1 MKLECSLIL
10 YTKINSKWLK
20 DLNVKHDT
28 IKRLEENL
36 GKTFLDIN
44 HGNIFLDQAPKA
56 KEIKAKIKK
65 IGSYQAS
72 KLLHSKGNHKWN
84 ERTTYGL
91 GEHICKWCNWQGL
104 NFQKYTNSSYY
115 SITTIETNWI
125 KKRVEALNIS
135 PKETQMINRHMQR
148 CSTLL
153 IIRELQIMRHHLT
166 LVRMAFSKN
175 VYK

>member
-72 KLLHSKGNHKWN
+72 KLLHSKGNHKQN
-84 ERTTYGL
+84 KKINIRKKIFPSSATDKGL
-91 GEHICKWCNWQGL
+91 LFIIYRQ
-104 NFQKYTNSSYY
+104 
-115 SITTIETNWI
+115 
-125 KKRVEALNIS
+125 
-135 PKETQMINRHMQR
+135 
-148 CSTLL
+148 L
-153 IIRELQIMRHHLT
+153 I
-166 LVRMAFSKN
+166 
-175 VYK
+175 

>member
-72 KLLHSKGNHKWN
+72 KLLHSKGNHKQN
-84 ERTTYGL
+84 KKINLRTKIFPSSATDKGL
-91 GEHICKWCNWQGL
+91 LFKIYRQLIQL
-104 NFQKYTNSSYY
+104 N
-115 SITTIETNWI
+115 I
-125 KKRVEALNIS
+125 KKTNNLIRKWMEDLNSYIS
-135 PKETQMINRHMQR
+135 KVDMQMANRLMKR
-148 CSTLL
+148 CS
-153 IIRELQIMRHHLT
+153 
-166 LVRMAFSKN
+166 VS
-175 VYK
+175 